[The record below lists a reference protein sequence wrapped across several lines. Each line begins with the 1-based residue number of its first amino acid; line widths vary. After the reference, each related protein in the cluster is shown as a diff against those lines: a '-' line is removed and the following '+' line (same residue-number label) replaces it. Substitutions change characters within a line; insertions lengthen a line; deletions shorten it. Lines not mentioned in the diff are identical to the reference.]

1 MMVKMGV
8 KIKFISVLMRL
19 VSRRGG
25 SLNSSWIS
33 RQVLGEDR
41 TVRNSNNDCNNDNNE
56 TVNDV
61 NENSAY

>member
-1 MMVKMGV
+1 M
-8 KIKFISVLMRL
+8 
-19 VSRRGG
+19 
-25 SLNSSWIS
+25 LNLIDYP

-41 TVRNSNNDCNNDNNE
+41 TVRNSNNDRNNDNNE

>member
-1 MMVKMGV
+1 MNINRWV
-8 KIKFISVLMRL
+8 IKL
-19 VSRRGG
+19 V
-25 SLNSSWIS
+25 WIS

-61 NENSAY
+61 NENSIY